1 MHPRSWR
8 SRLSTPAIGVIFAP
22 AIGLGAL
29 TYGNGHS
36 ITAAAVVATATAVV
50 GLWAV
55 ATEP

>member
-8 SRLSTPAIGVIFAP
+8 QSLSVPALGAVFAP
-22 AIGLGAL
+22 AVGLGAL
-29 TYGNGHS
+29 TYVNGHS
-36 ITAAAVVATATAVV
+36 MTAATVVATATAVV